1 MIKPNKVETENT
13 VVKRVVIISHTD
25 SGRHVCHTRGSTDE
39 VTSRLIKCLTINV
52 FEQRS
57 NAKKFVVKMCSL
69 LRKLQLMSIA
79 EVVVVAGMVW

>member
-1 MIKPNKVETENT
+1 VIKPNKVETENT

-25 SGRHVCHTRGSTDE
+25 SGRHVCHTGGSTDE

-52 FEQRS
+52 FEQQRS
-57 NAKKFVVKMCSL
+57 NDKKFVVKMCSL

-79 EVVVVAGMVW
+79 EVVA